1 MAGFLAAVFLV
12 APLALA
18 TGPDEAVVLDSVT
31 VSGEQPGPGLWRVSR
46 GDHHLW
52 LVGIVSPVPQDMQW
66 RPTELEERLA
76 EAHAVLQSPGVD
88 VGTGRG
94 RLHAI
99 TLAPQAIGIRNNPG
113 RQTLADVLPPDT
125 YARWLEQ
132 KERYLGR
139 DRKVERWRPIFA
151 AQKLHE
157 AAVEA
162 NAMAR
167 RSPVSTL
174 VKDTA
179 RARGLPEI
187 ESTLKITIDDPRDA
201 MREFKATEVE
211 DLACFE
217 ATLQR
222 LESDIGLLRGRANAW
237 ATGDLDILRE
247 LSGADP
253 GSACIQALM
262 GTGMLARRGFDDIE
276 RRVHASWLAA
286 AEQALVEYPVTVG
299 AIPMSEALRP
309 EGLLAQL
316 AIRGYTVRAPDDF
329 EDDEDGNED
338 AGEEVEASVAAA
350 EHPAD

>member
-1 MAGFLAAVFLV
+1 M
-12 APLALA
+12 
-18 TGPDEAVVLDSVT
+18 
-31 VSGEQPGPGLWRVSR
+31 
-46 GDHHLW
+46 
-52 LVGIVSPVPQDMQW
+52 
-66 RPTELEERLA
+66 
-76 EAHAVLQSPGVD
+76 
-88 VGTGRG
+88 
-94 RLHAI
+94 
-99 TLAPQAIGIRNNPG
+99 
-113 RQTLADVLPPDT
+113 LPPDT
-125 YARWLEQ
+125 YARWIEQ
-132 KERYLGR
+132 KGRYLGR

-167 RSPVSTL
+167 LSPVSTL

-179 RARGLPEI
+179 QARGLPRV

-253 GSACIQALM
+253 GSACIQALL
-262 GTGMLARRGFDDIE
+262 GTGMLARRGFDDLE
-276 RRVHASWLAA
+276 ARVHASWLAA

-309 EGLLAQL
+309 GGLLAQL
-316 AIRGYTVRAPDDF
+316 AARGYTVRAPDEF
-329 EDDEDGNED
+329 EDDEYDD
-338 AGEEVEASVAAA
+338 AGAGVEVSTAATA